1 MTKVQPKSGGNV
13 IGIITMIFLFGM
25 IGFVTNLAAPIG
37 TIWNEQFTSLGML
50 GNAMNFLAYL
60 FMGIPAG
67 KLLTKIGYK
76 KTALTAIAVGL
87 VGIFVQFLSGKMGTP
102 VAGFVVYL
110 TGALIAGFC
119 VCLLNTVVNPMLNL
133 LAGAGNKGN
142 QMIQIGGSFN
152 SLLGTLAPMVVMA
165 MVGEVAGSSIS
176 QVDPVLYLAMG
187 VFALTFIALLFIPL
201 KEIHKGVEGKKFEK
215 SPWAFR
221 HFVLGAVAIF
231 VYVGV
236 EVGIPGTILYWFS
249 DVSEAGAGLP
259 VETAA
264 GTAGVV
270 AAMYWLLMLV
280 GRFVGGAIGGKVSS
294 RAMMICA
301 TGIAALLV
309 FAAIIIPSSVKM
321 TMPAFSFADGFSM
334 VPNVPLSA
342 LLFVL
347 CGLFTSVMWGAIF
360 NLATEGLGKYIPLAS
375 GIFMMMV
382 VGGGI
387 IPLAQQFLGSGVG
400 YLNSYWLPLAGILYM
415 FFYALV
421 GCKNVNKNIKVD

>member
-1 MTKVQPKSGGNV
+1 MTTQQKQGSNV
-13 IGIITMIFLFGM
+13 IGIVTMIFLFGM

-37 TIWNEQFTSLGML
+37 TIWNGQFSNLGML
-50 GNAMNFLAYL
+50 GNLMNFAAYL

-67 KLLTKIGYK
+67 RLLTKIGYK
-76 KTALTAIAVGL
+76 KTALIAIAVGL
-87 VGIFVQFLSGKMGTP
+87 VGIFVQFLSGKVGTP

-152 SLLGTLAPMVVMA
+152 SLLATLAPMVVMA
-165 MVGEVAGSSIS
+165 MVGDVTKSSIND
-176 QVDPVLYLAMG
+176 VNPVLYLAMG

-201 KEIHKGVEGKKFEK
+201 KEIHEGNESKKFER

-221 HFVLGAVAIF
+221 HFVLGTVAIF

-249 DVSEAGAGLP
+249 DTTNGAGLP
-259 VETAA
+259 IETAA
-264 GTAGVV
+264 GTAGIV

-294 RAMMICA
+294 RAMMSFA
-301 TGIAALLV
+301 TAIAALLV

-321 TMPAFSFADGFSM
+321 TMPAFSFSDGFSM

-342 LLFVL
+342 LLLML
-347 CGLFTSVMWGAIF
+347 CGLCTSVMWGAIF
-360 NLATEGLGKYIPLAS
+360 NLATEGLGKYVPLAS

-387 IPLAQQFLGSGVG
+387 IPFAQQQLGGAVG

-415 FFYALV
+415 FWYAVV
-421 GCKNVNKNIKVD
+421 GCKNVNKDIKVD

>member
-1 MTKVQPKSGGNV
+1 MTTTQQKQGGNIV
-13 IGIITMIFLFGM
+13 GIVTMIFLFGM

-37 TIWNEQFTSLGML
+37 TIWNGQFASLGML
-50 GNAMNFLAYL
+50 GNLMNFVAYL

-76 KTALTAIAVGL
+76 KTALAAIAIGL
-87 VGIFVQFLSGKMGTP
+87 VGIFVQFLSGKVGGSA
-102 VAGFVVYL
+102 VLGFSVYL
-110 TGALIAGFC
+110 AGAFIAGLC

-152 SLLGTLAPMVVMA
+152 SLMGTLAPMVVMA
-165 MVGEVAGSSIS
+165 MVGEVVGSSIS

-187 VFALTFIALLFIPL
+187 VFALTFVALLFIPL
-201 KEIHKGVEGKKFEK
+201 KEIHKGVETKKFER

-249 DVSEAGAGLP
+249 DTVNGAGLP
-259 VETAA
+259 LETAA

-280 GRFVGGAIGGKVSS
+280 GRFLGGVVGGKVSS

-309 FAAIIIPSSVKM
+309 FAAIIIPSSVRM
-321 TMPAFSFADGFSM
+321 SMPAFSFTGGFSM

-347 CGLFTSVMWGAIF
+347 CGLCTSVMWGAIF

-387 IPLAQQFLGSGVG
+387 IPFAQQQLGRVVG
-400 YLNSYWLPLAGILYM
+400 YLDSYWLPLAGILYM
-415 FFYALV
+415 FFYAV
-421 GCKNVNKNIKVD
+421 AGCKNVNKDIKVD